1 LRSSVEKFY
10 SNFVIYFVQTQG
22 EIRFK
27 MCGRHGCSRFAHRR
41 HADGSRPIDRSPD
54 HRVHAVQHRSGR
66 RRVSMLH
73 LRQNSFG
80 DGVAVAGHVD
90 GRQDQVRHGCVRQRA
105 FNTTRAKEVRDFRL
119 QAHPWAAHV
128 WLQVLHRREGE
139 QAPLLRRVR
148 YQLGVKRARVERR
161 RRTRALPSNLLRA
174 PFSSDCRGGRDD
186 RGRCERLRAYAKAF
200 QDGQWRRR
208 NSAADDEYYH
218 QAGTSKW

>member
-1 LRSSVEKFY
+1 VPPRKD

-54 HRVHAVQHRSGR
+54 HRVHG
-66 RRVSMLH
+66 
-73 LRQNSFG
+73 
-80 DGVAVAGHVD
+80 
-90 GRQDQVRHGCVRQRA
+90 A

-119 QAHPWAAHV
+119 QAQPWAAHV

-161 RRTRALPSNLLRA
+161 RRTRALPSNVLRA
-174 PFSSDCRGGRDD
+174 PFSSDCRCGRDD
-186 RGRCERLRAYAKAF
+186 RGRCERLRAYTKAF
-200 QDGQWRRR
+200 QDGQWRGR
-208 NSAADDEYYH
+208 NSAADNEYYH
-218 QAGTSKW
+218 QADTSKW